1 VWSPKQLWDNP
12 GLGQANYF
20 KLVSKFLGCFAI
32 TEQGASA
39 VMRLGPSVLGKIL
52 DKPKLRRIE
61 IKTDF
66 FELDDKIE
74 KLFKSSPIQTV
85 VREAYIQAFANA

>member
-1 VWSPKQLWDNP
+1 MQLQDNP
-12 GLGQANYF
+12 GLSQVNYF

-39 VMRLGPSVLGKIL
+39 VMRLGPTVLQKIL
-52 DKPKLRRIE
+52 DKPKLRRVE
-61 IKTDF
+61 VKTDF

-74 KLFKSSPIQTV
+74 KLFKSSQIQTV
-85 VREAYIQAFANA
+85 VRDAYIQAFTKA